1 MMNALMNTIELRN
14 VNKKL
19 GDFSIQ
25 DISFKVPKGS
35 IVGLIGQNGAG
46 KTTTLKLML
55 DVIQRENGEII
66 YLGNK
71 NIRIEDI
78 KKDIA
83 VVFDELSFYEKLT
96 PTRIHRIMQNIYETW
111 DESYFFELLE
121 RFQLSST
128 QKVGEMSKGMKM
140 KLNISIAL
148 AHHPNLLLLD
158 EPTSGLDPAVR
169 EDILDLFL
177 EFIQKEECSILFSSH
192 ITSDLEKIADY
203 VVLMHDGKIMLQE
216 NKDILLYDY
225 AIARCTSEQFML
237 VPQKMIFSY
246 EERNDIY
253 NVIIKNKSIFEEA
266 FPDIA
271 IDNITLDELLTISI
285 KGEVVA

>member
-1 MMNALMNTIELRN
+1 MNAVELYN
-14 VNKKL
+14 VNKQL

-46 KTTTLKLML
+46 KTTTIKLML
-55 DVIQRENGEII
+55 DVLQRENGEII
-66 YLGNK
+66 YWEDT
-71 NIRIEDI
+71 NISIEDV
-78 KKDIA
+78 KKDIS

-96 PTRIHRIMQNIYETW
+96 PTRIHHIMQNIYETW

-140 KLNISIAL
+140 KLNISIGL

-158 EPTSGLDPAVR
+158 EPTSGLDPAAR

-177 EFIQKEECSILFSSH
+177 EFIQNEECSILFSSH

-203 VVLMHDGKIMLQE
+203 VVLMHDGKIILQE
-216 NKDILLYDY
+216 NKDTLLYDY
-225 AIARCTSEQFML
+225 AIARCTSEQFTL
-237 VPQKMIFSY
+237 IPKQMIFSY
-246 EERNDIY
+246 EKKRDVY
-253 NVIIKNKSIFEEA
+253 HVIIKHKSTFEEA

-285 KGEVVA
+285 KGGVVA

>member
-1 MMNALMNTIELRN
+1 MNAIELRN
-14 VNKKL
+14 VNKQL

-46 KTTTLKLML
+46 KTTTIKLML
-55 DVIQRENGEII
+55 DVFQRENGEII
-66 YLGNK
+66 YWGNK
-71 NIRIEDI
+71 NIQIEDV
-78 KKDIA
+78 KKDVA

-96 PTRIHRIMQNIYETW
+96 PTRINHIMKNIYETW

-140 KLNISIAL
+140 KLNISIGL

-158 EPTSGLDPAVR
+158 EPTSGLDPAAR
-169 EDILDLFL
+169 EDVLDLFL
-177 EFIQKEECSILFSSH
+177 EFIQNEECSILFSSH

-203 VVLMHDGKIMLQE
+203 VVLMHDGKIILQE
-216 NKDILLYDY
+216 NKDTLLYDY
-225 AIARCTSEQFML
+225 AIARCTSEQFIL
-237 VPQKMIFSY
+237 IPKQMIFSF
-246 EERNDIY
+246 EERKDMY
-253 NVIIKNKSIFEEA
+253 NVIIKSKSTFEEA
-266 FPDIA
+266 FPDFA
-271 IDNITLDELLTISI
+271 IDNIVLDELLTISI
-285 KGEVVA
+285 KGEIVA

>member
-169 EDILDLFL
+169 EDVLDLFL